1 MREFND
7 RVAVVTGAG
16 SGIGRAVAAA
26 LAGRGARI
34 VAADIDLAA
43 AERTADE
50 TGGHAYPVD
59 VANAAAMEALA
70 KDVEERHGPASIV
83 VNSAGIGMGGA
94 FLDMELSDWDRI
106 LGVNLWGVIHGC
118 RLFGDQ
124 IRAAGRGG
132 HIVNLAS
139 AAAFMPQRNM
149 PGYCTTK
156 AAVLSLSQCLR
167 AELAGTGIGVTAV
180 CPGFVATPIVRN
192 STLIGLPDRQTERLR
207 GLGDRVVS
215 RFGYPPE
222 RLARRI
228 VAAIEHDTAVLTA
241 TPDGHLIR
249 AASRV
254 SPGLLRGAAR
264 MTIRRST

>member
-1 MREFND
+1 VRDFTE

-16 SGIGRAVAAA
+16 SGIGRAVAIA
-26 LAGRGARI
+26 LAERGARI
-34 VAADIDLAA
+34 VAADIDLPA
-43 AERTADE
+43 AERTAED
-50 TGGHAYPVD
+50 TAGHAYPVD

-70 KDVEERHGPASIV
+70 KDVQERHGPASIV

-94 FLDMELSDWDRI
+94 FLDMDVADWNRV

-118 RLFGDQ
+118 RLFGEQ
-124 IRAAGRGG
+124 IKAAGRGG

-139 AAAFMPQRNM
+139 AAAFTPQRNM
-149 PGYCTTK
+149 PGYCTSK

-192 STLIGLPDRQTERLR
+192 SVLIGLPTDQTERLR
-207 GLGDRVVS
+207 GFGDRALS
-215 RFGYPPE
+215 RLGYPPE
-222 RLARRI
+222 RLARR
-228 VAAIEHDTAVLTA
+228 VVTAIERDTAVLSA
-241 TPDGHLIR
+241 TPDGHLLR
-249 AASRV
+249 ALSRL

-264 MTIRRST
+264 LTIRRST